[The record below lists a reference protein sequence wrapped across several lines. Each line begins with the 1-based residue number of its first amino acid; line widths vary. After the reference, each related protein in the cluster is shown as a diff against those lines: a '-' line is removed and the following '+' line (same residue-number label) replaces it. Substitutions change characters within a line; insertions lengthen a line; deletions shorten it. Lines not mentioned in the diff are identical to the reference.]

1 MPWRKAVLMKKID
14 FIIIKF
20 IFMTLQTCD
29 FCMTESLE
37 KKTQQ
42 NKLYLLSLSSFLP
55 FSIQSVYTLNRT

>member
-1 MPWRKAVLMKKID
+1 
-14 FIIIKF
+14 
-20 IFMTLQTCD
+20 MTLQTCD